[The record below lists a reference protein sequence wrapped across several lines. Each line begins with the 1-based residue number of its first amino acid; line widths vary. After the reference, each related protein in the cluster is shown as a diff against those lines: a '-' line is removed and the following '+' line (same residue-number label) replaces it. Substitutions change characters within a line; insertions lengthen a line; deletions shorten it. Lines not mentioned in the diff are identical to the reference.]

1 MSRQRPVVLGELSK
15 PCLSTDCKFME
26 GCALHVGTPREKAV
40 VVPEVRLKEDG
51 PRWKAL
57 CATYVKGRRSNG
69 PCSMSAPASH
79 VS

>member
-1 MSRQRPVVLGELSK
+1 MPRQTIVLGSFQLSCK
-15 PCLSTDCKFME
+15 SVCKLSQ
-26 GCALHVGTPREKAV
+26 GCALHVSTSRERAE

-57 CATYVKGRRSNG
+57 CATYVKRRRSNG